1 MSPRMARR
9 SQVRLTLAVRLGAI
23 LTLFAGRAKA
33 QRADTLAHDS
43 ASGVTTARLR
53 GVVTNQN
60 GKTPVP
66 GADVWMVSLDRR
78 ARTDSTGE
86 FRVDGLPP
94 GPLLI
99 EIRHIGFDA
108 RRETITLDRGK
119 ETTQRFSLTPNAQPL
134 DTVRSLAQEPQY
146 ISPSLR
152 GFEQRRHSRQGGQF
166 ISDSVLRANE
176 NTTLANILGRIPGA
190 TITSGPRGSRVL
202 VSTRKGCIGRAF
214 TVCTHPNC
222 YVEIYIDGVMI
233 YNPTMTEKDPS
244 NPALQPPDLARMGLT
259 DFAGIEFYADAASMP
274 IDMHSS
280 TDEGC
285 GSLWL
290 WTREK

>member
-1 MSPRMARR
+1 ML
-9 SQVRLTLAVRLGAI
+9 VCLL
-23 LTLFAGRAKA
+23 GRANA
-33 QRADTLAHDS
+33 QRADSIAHDS
-43 ASGVTTARLR
+43 SARAGNARLH

-60 GKTPVP
+60 GKTPV
-66 GADVWMVSLDRR
+66 AEAEVSFVSLDRR
-78 ARTDSTGE
+78 TRTDSTGE
-86 FRVDGLPP
+86 FRVDGLPA
-94 GPLLI
+94 GQFI
-99 EIRHIGFDA
+99 VEIRHIGFDV
-108 RRETITLDRGK
+108 RRETIGLESGK
-119 ETTQRFSLTPNAQPL
+119 ETTHRFSLAPNAQPL
-134 DTVRSLAQEPQY
+134 DTVHSLAKEPKY
-146 ISPSLR
+146 ISPMLR
-152 GFEQRRHSRQGGQF
+152 GFEERRLSRQGGQF

-190 TITSGPRGSRVL
+190 TITSGPQGSRVL

-222 YVEIYIDGVMI
+222 YTEIHIDGVLI
-233 YNPTMTEKDPS
+233 FYPAMTEKDPK
-244 NPALQPPDLARMGLT
+244 NPGFWPPDLAKMGLN
-259 DFAGIEFYADAASMP
+259 DLAGVEYYADAASMP